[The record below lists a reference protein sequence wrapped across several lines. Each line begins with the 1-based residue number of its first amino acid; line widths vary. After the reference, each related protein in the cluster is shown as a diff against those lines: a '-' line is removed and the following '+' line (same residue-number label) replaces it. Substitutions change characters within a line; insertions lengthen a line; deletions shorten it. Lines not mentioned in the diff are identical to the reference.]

1 MERVLQILIEV
12 IGKGGKELQL
22 TEKQV
27 AALTKALV
35 AYQRQLARTKA
46 SGNEAAES
54 TVAMRKAQQLL
65 KEMLDR
71 TSAAADKAAKKV
83 AELKA
88 ADDKSAE
95 STNKI
100 ARAEQR
106 YQSLLN
112 QKVRLETE
120 VLRVEQQRIRTGA
133 QFTRMAQQITA
144 AQVQAAMAEARAA
157 AAAGQHAKALQILQQ
172 TMRTLNLTHLQRL
185 SIEKQM
191 TQTSMAQAAALER
204 KQRAE
209 QRAAAAAFAL
219 AMAEARLA
227 KAQGDSAKQ
236 MTLLTALKN
245 RANLTDSQRIKVL
258 TALAAAERA
267 AAREAMAGAAGAAG
281 GRGVFSGL
289 MWGGVRILST
299 GVLLGFLARSIFR
312 TLDRFVL
319 EPLRD
324 IVRLT
329 VEGTEEFR
337 RMEASLT
344 GIVGTMRAAKEITA
358 DALAA
363 SKGLPITGAEALLAA
378 QRLAFIPATA
388 GALQTPGPQRVE
400 QLHGLQRILTGLATI
415 DPEQGIRGAAFALRE
430 ALAGEFRSLRFRF
443 EISPDVV
450 AATIGKDLADL
461 KQDPRLT
468 IQALE
473 RFVDLFVGDAAL
485 QEFDKL
491 LSTQGNKLR
500 GAIQEFFNLVGGSGF
515 YDSLVGRVRGLQ
527 ELITSGVR
535 GDNPALAGVAAALS
549 KTLERIVDGML
560 RSISSGVSVLLGRDI
575 DLSAMLRAEDL
586 QSLGNV
592 VVDVTEKLGTFAIAI
607 TKLASEMAAHAIRIS
622 MFLVDEFQG
631 TTGRVQGPIQ
641 GVIGGVASGSF
652 TDEDVFN
659 KSREI
664 REELNREDQ
673 VLRAELI
680 EARGQLAALQD
691 KSRFGRLMSMFA
703 GHGNIGGLQKRVD
716 QLYKM
721 RADIANELKL
731 LDIVEPDLYEK
742 IIDRQISGPT
752 ALGASDSLKE
762 ALTALM
768 GVGSRI
774 SNTAVEMGEIESPQT
789 IEGHMRALLDA
800 VDLFFSETDPGSL
813 PSVLARTSAA
823 LDEARREM
831 AQRPTDELQAQID
844 DLLDQQEK
852 QLAGVDQAFT
862 KMLLRKIQGL
872 PAVFG
877 EMAPGPRGGSAE
889 QFLNSL
895 LQQMGGTAVGATGG
909 IFAGVPSGP
918 FGALSDPSRL
928 PIVMAAAQEAIR
940 QVHDDIIFFDQDVEK
955 ATSHAIKYIDAWV
968 QIAEQSGTPEAAA
981 HLRAMRIEFERMRAT
996 AIESRFVEDFKRS
1009 IELSSEAA
1017 QRLIKDIDRV
1027 MDRISEAQSAD
1038 QRLMAGVPRAGD
1050 GGGFFQNILAFQSN
1064 AGTLAA
1070 NRAASIEQINQAIA
1084 ELTGELVRQ
1093 ATIIPTNV
1101 KAIEN
1106 LHEAIAKLRTEAEK
1120 LRRESG
1126 DENAFF
1132 RGIVGQGVPGFFGP
1146 GATIRGAGRLVD
1158 FMRQGAA
1165 EGRRLELDDAPAF
1178 ISLLDSFAEAINTLE
1193 VTGGAEQIDRF
1204 RQSLLDLVPALFE
1217 AEEAQQVVIEVLE
1230 AWKQKAEE
1238 WAGIWEQ
1245 SAERIDQAF
1254 KQSLG
1259 DAIVGV
1265 VMGEENAIENAA
1277 RSFVQTFTRAI
1288 VDAAIE
1294 DLFQNMIGDFF
1305 KGFFKSF
1312 AGSGTTTGAQGLA
1325 IGSGRVVP
1333 FASGGIVTGPT
1344 FFGMSGPRRGLM
1356 GEAGPEAVMPLV
1368 RTPQGDL
1375 GVKTSGAGGSVT
1387 NVVVNVHGVTDVDGF
1402 RRSKDQIARS
1412 MRGALERSSG

>member
-1 MERVLQILIEV
+1 MDRVLQILIEV

-106 YQSLLN
+106 YQSLLK

-281 GRGVFSGL
+281 GRGAFSGL

-344 GIVGTMRAAKEITA
+344 GIVGTMRAAKQITA

-450 AATIGKDLADL
+450 AATIGKDLSDL

-515 YDSLVGRVRGLQ
+515 YDSLVGQVRGLQ
-527 ELITSGVR
+527 ELITGGVR
-535 GDNPALAGVAAALS
+535 GQNPALGGVAADLS
-549 KTLERIVDGML
+549 KTLERIVEGML
-560 RSISSGVSVLLGRDI
+560 RSLSSGVSVLLGRDVN
-575 DLSAMLRAEDL
+575 LNAMLKMEDL
-586 QSLGNV
+586 QALGKV
-592 VVDVTEKLGTFAIAI
+592 VVDVTTELGTFAVAI
-607 TKLASEMAAHAIRIS
+607 TKLVSEMAAHAVRIGNFLAGGEKSQGFSGPVQEMIR
-622 MFLVDEFQG
+622 
-631 TTGRVQGPIQ
+631 
-641 GVIGGVASGSF
+641 GVESGSLRDF
-652 TDEDVFN
+652 DVLQRSKDIRSDLRGEDE
-659 KSREI
+659 R
-664 REELNREDQ
+664 
-673 VLRAELI
+673 LRDALI
-680 EARGQLAALQD
+680 QTRQRMMGLSNTRL
-691 KSRFGRLMSMFA
+691 GRLGDMFA
-703 GHGNIGGLQKRVD
+703 GRGNIQGAQMRID
-716 QLYKM
+716 QLDKL
-721 RADIANELKL
+721 RADIAKELKFV
-731 LDIVEPDLYEK
+731 DIVEAKLYEQ
-742 IIDRQISGPT
+742 IMSRQLSGAPPI
-752 ALGASDSLKE
+752 GSASDSLKE
-762 ALTALM
+762 ALSAIM
-768 GVGSRI
+768 GVGTRVGDA
-774 SNTAVEMGEIESPQT
+774 AVEMGEIDAPQT
-789 IEGHMRALLDA
+789 IEGHMRTLTDA
-800 VDLFFSETDPGSL
+800 INLFFDETDPGSL
-813 PSVLARTSAA
+813 PSVLVRTAAA
-823 LDEARREM
+823 LEEARREM
-831 AQRPTDELQAQID
+831 AQHPSGDLQTKID
-844 DLLDQQEK
+844 NLLDQQEK
-852 QLAGVDQAFT
+852 QLAGIDEAFT
-862 KMLLRKIQGL
+862 KMLLRKVQGL
-872 PAVFG
+872 PDVFG
-877 EMAPGPRGGSAE
+877 EMGAGPRGQSAE
-889 QFLNSL
+889 EFLNVL
-895 LQQMGGTAVGATGG
+895 LQQLGGTPVGAAGGRG
-909 IFAGVPSGP
+909 IFSGVPSGQ
-918 FGALSDPSRL
+918 FGGLTTPERL
-928 PIVMAAAQEAIR
+928 PIVMSAAQTAI
-940 QVHDDIIFFDQDVEK
+940 QQIHDDIIFFDQDVEK
-955 ATSHAIKYIDAWV
+955 ATSQAIKYIDAWI
-968 QIAEQSGTPEAAA
+968 QLADDQGLPEVAVHLQNMRLEMSRLGAAA
-981 HLRAMRIEFERMRAT
+981 ADARIT
-996 AIESRFVEDFKRS
+996 EDFKRS
-1009 IELSSEAA
+1009 LEFSSQAA
-1017 QRLIKDIDRV
+1017 ERLIRDIDRV
-1027 MDRISEAQSAD
+1027 RDRISDAQSAD

-1050 GGGFFQNILAFQSN
+1050 GGGFFQNILAFQSS
-1064 AGTLAA
+1064 AGALAA
-1070 NRAASIEQINQAIA
+1070 NRAANIEQINQAIA
-1084 ELTGELVRQ
+1084 ELTGELIRQ

-1106 LHEAIAKLRTEAEK
+1106 LHEAIAKLRLEAEK
-1120 LRRESG
+1120 LQRESG

-1204 RQSLLDLVPALFE
+1204 KQSLLDLVPALFE

-1356 GEAGPEAVMPLV
+1356 GEAGPEAVMPLA

-1375 GVKTSGAGGSVT
+1375 GVKASGAGSVM